1 MLSHNVDGHHI
12 VHSVQEMDSN
22 NDTIVQFSNE
32 RFQFL
37 ADPVPEFI
45 LLVGPFLTVKWCVLL
60 IDSLWNFAAN
70 VVLQPTESNQGVEGD
85 FERSYSAFLR
95 ESC

>member
-12 VHSVQEMDSN
+12 LHSVQEMDSN

-70 VVLQPTESNQGVEGD
+70 VVFTAYGVKSGCGGR
-85 FERSYSAFLR
+85 F
-95 ESC
+95 